1 MKTVTVEVQAD
12 HLQSLARVNRPLSAI
27 SELIWNGLDADAEE
41 VQVVFHKN
49 DLEGLTGVA
58 VRDNGHGLPYEEA
71 EAAFQ
76 KLGGSWKRLAQK
88 TRTKGRILHGQ
99 LGKGRFKA
107 FAIGTSVIWNTVTLR
122 TGTFLNTKSPA
133 HLRTSARS
141 PSPTP
146 SKLIRVTDQLLS
158 STASSIEERIAAIRS
173 FVEREIQNLSA
184 LLNDNSP
191 S

>member
-107 FAIGTSVIWNTVTLR
+107 FAIGTSVIWNTR
-122 TGTFLNTKSPA
+122 YAANGHFSEYEISCSSSNIGTFTISDPKQTDTSHRPA
-133 HLRTSARS
+133 IVFDSIVHRRENCGD
-141 PSPTP
+141 
-146 SKLIRVTDQLLS
+146 SKLRGTGDSEPLRPTQ
-158 STASSIEERIAAIRS
+158 
-173 FVEREIQNLSA
+173 
-184 LLNDNSP
+184 
-191 S
+191 